1 MKRIFLGIWVF
12 VITICLSSCSILF
25 NGKEAYYRDEF
36 VVALRTSDVQ
46 AMYRLFSQNVRDLKP
61 ELLDDIC
68 ELFRFIDGDILEV
81 SFDVA
86 ASSRSYRSVSE
97 GESFHTYHVPIRI
110 KTSTSD
116 YRIAIMYYTD
126 NLKNPD
132 MVGISYIHIICGE
145 QIDEKS
151 TYHGAGSEIIGI
163 VFDER
168 DLRD

>member
-1 MKRIFLGIWVF
+1 MKRIFLGIWMF
-12 VITICLSSCSILF
+12 VITICLSSCSILL

-97 GESFHTYHVPIRI
+97 GESFHTY
-110 KTSTSD
+110 S
-116 YRIAIMYYTD
+116 
-126 NLKNPD
+126 
-132 MVGISYIHIICGE
+132 
-145 QIDEKS
+145 
-151 TYHGAGSEIIGI
+151 
-163 VFDER
+163 
-168 DLRD
+168 